1 MPMCRSAI
9 GLYRD
14 FTNRRHRIY
23 RTYHIEFY
31 NRPNTGPVVARSG
44 SDTGEL
50 PSTGPVLAD
59 MITE

>member
-1 MPMCRSAI
+1 MTLSRQCVEVQI

-23 RTYHIEFY
+23 RTYYIEFY

-44 SDTGEL
+44 SGTGEL
-50 PSTGPVLAD
+50 LAQYWL
-59 MITE
+59 I